1 MQPVIMI
8 VDDDPHNMHVLT
20 EALKTEYELIVALD
34 GETALNLIK
43 EGETPDLIL
52 LDVMMPGING
62 FDLCQRIHQ
71 FEHLASTPI
80 IFISALTD
88 SDYESHGL
96 SIGAVD
102 YINKPF
108 KLSSVRARIQAHLH
122 WQASFEKMAA
132 ISLTQQKRITDIQQ
146 QHLGDS
152 ANPDFDIYQKIF
164 SNASEGIVITDHQ
177 GDITLANQAFERI
190 TGYRLDEVQR
200 RNISMLDIETPSDF
214 LQETLRKAQ
223 LEGYW
228 SGELYSRRQDGKI
241 YPELRTISAVHDA
254 DGQLLSF
261 VIVINDITTLKQN
274 QAKIEHLTWHDALT
288 DLPNR
293 ILLLER
299 LESTLRYCTRH
310 QMITSLMIIDIKNF
324 KIINDSKGTTAGDHV
339 LQQMADRISR
349 LLAED
354 DTLARLGSDEF
365 ALLLSPSDHDIAA
378 SSRRASD
385 LAAKIH
391 DSMQAPFCLNNDPP
405 IKLSCTI
412 GIVLFPSA
420 EGTDHAQGILQHADT
435 AHHQAKNEGLKTLFF
450 NDKIG
455 RQARERFALENALQ
469 AAINTEQL
477 RLYLQPQYNNQHHI
491 TGFEALVR
499 WQHPEQGLL
508 LPGRFIPIAE
518 QSGLIIDL
526 ERWVLKQALQAQQ
539 QMGHNQTR
547 YPISVNIS
555 AKHFST
561 DDFINTISQLLT
573 ETQANPGLLVL
584 EITETLVIEN
594 LEAVVSKMDALT
606 QIGIQFSI
614 DDFGT
619 GYSSLI
625 YLRKLPIAEVKIDRS
640 FIASAPNDAVDA
652 EIVAMIH
659 KMADFLNLRTVAE
672 GVETQEHVQFL
683 SERFP
688 NMLHQGFFY
697 SRPQPIQHILDQL
710 AQSTPLTPTESK

>member
-20 EALKTEYELIVALD
+20 EALKSEYELIVALD

-71 FEHLASTPI
+71 FEHLASTPV

-132 ISLTQQKRITDIQQ
+132 ISLTQQKRITDIQHQ
-146 QHLGDS
+146 S
-152 ANPDFDIYQKIF
+152 ADIATNPDLDIYQKIF
-164 SNASEGIVITDHQ
+164 SNASEGIVITDPE
-177 GDITLANQAFERI
+177 GLITLTNDAFKRI
-190 TGYRLDEVQR
+190 TGYSIDEVQHR
-200 RNISMLDIETPSDF
+200 HINLLDIEASPDF
-214 LQETLRKAQ
+214 LHETLRKAK

-228 SGELYSRRQDGKI
+228 SGELYSRRKDGKI
-241 YPELRTISAVHDA
+241 YPELRTISAVHDT
-254 DGQLLSF
+254 DGELLSY

-293 ILLLER
+293 TLLLER

-310 QMITSLMIIDIKNF
+310 QMLTSLMIVDIKNF
-324 KIINDSKGTTAGDHV
+324 KMINDSKGTTVGDHV
-339 LQQMADRISR
+339 LKQMAERISR
-349 LLAED
+349 LIAED

-378 SSRRASD
+378 SSRRASEIVEQ
-385 LAAKIH
+385 IH
-391 DSMQAPFCLNNDPP
+391 ESMQTPFSVNHEPP
-405 IKLSCTI
+405 MTLSCTI

-420 EGTDHAQGILQHADT
+420 EETEHAHSILQHADT
-435 AHHQAKNEGLKTLFF
+435 AHHQAKNKGLKTLFF

-455 RQARERFALENALQ
+455 RQARERFALETALQ
-469 AAINTEQL
+469 TAIHNEQL
-477 RLYLQPQYNNQHHI
+477 RLYLQPQYDNRCQI

-526 ERWVLKQALQAQQ
+526 ERWVLKQALMAQQ
-539 QMGHNQTR
+539 QMSPPQAR

-555 AKHFST
+555 AKHFAT
-561 DDFINTISQLLT
+561 EDFIATISELLS

-584 EITETLVIEN
+584 EITESLVIEN
-594 LEAVVSKMDALT
+594 LEAVVEKMDVLT

-619 GYSSLI
+619 GYSSLV

-672 GVETQEHVQFL
+672 GVETQEHVNFL
-683 SERFP
+683 SEHFP

-697 SRPQPIQHILDQL
+697 SRPQPIQQILDQL
-710 AQSTPLTPTESK
+710 TQQTLLNST

>member
-20 EALKTEYELIVALD
+20 EALKSEYELIVALD

-122 WQASFEKMAA
+122 WQASFEKMTA
-132 ISLTQQKRITDIQQ
+132 ISRTQQKRITDIQHQ
-146 QHLGDS
+146 TS
-152 ANPDFDIYQKIF
+152 ETSTNPDLDIYQKVF
-164 SNASEGIVITDHQ
+164 SNASEGIVITDPQ
-177 GDITLANQAFERI
+177 GLITLANPAFERI
-190 TGYRLDEVQR
+190 TGYQLDDIQHQH
-200 RNISMLDIETPSDF
+200 IKLLDIEAASDF

-223 LEGYW
+223 MEGYW
-228 SGELYSRRQDGKI
+228 SGELYSRRKDGKI
-241 YPELRTISAVHDA
+241 YPELRTISAVHDT
-254 DGQLLSF
+254 DGELLSY

-293 ILLLER
+293 TLLIER

-310 QMITSLMIIDIKNF
+310 QMITTLMIIDIKNF
-324 KIINDSKGTTAGDHV
+324 KMINDSKGTAIGDHV
-339 LQQMADRISR
+339 LKQLAERIKA

-365 ALLLSPSDHDIAA
+365 ALLLSPSDHDIAE
-378 SSRRASD
+378 SSRRASK
-385 LAAKIH
+385 LAAQIH
-391 DSMQAPFCLNNDPP
+391 ERMQAPFCLHDETPM
-405 IKLSCTI
+405 KLSCAI
-412 GIVLFPSA
+412 GMVLFPSTEQA
-420 EGTDHAQGILQHADT
+420 ENAHSILQHADT

-455 RQARERFALENALQ
+455 RQARDRFALEAALQ
-469 AAINTEQL
+469 AAINTDQL
-477 RLYLQPQYNNQHHI
+477 RLYLQPQYDNQQHI

-508 LPGRFIPIAE
+508 LPGRFISIAE

-526 ERWVLKQALQAQQ
+526 ERWVLKQALLAQQ
-539 QMGHNQTR
+539 QMGHQQTR

-555 AKHFST
+555 AKHFAT
-561 DDFINTISQLLT
+561 EDFIKTVSQLLAD
-573 ETQANPGLLVL
+573 TQANPGLLVL
-584 EITETLVIEN
+584 EITESLVIEN
-594 LEAVVSKMDALT
+594 LDEVVGKMDALT

-619 GYSSLI
+619 GYSSLV

-659 KMADFLNLRTVAE
+659 KMAEFLNLRTVAE
-672 GVETQEHVQFL
+672 GVETQAHADFL

-710 AQSTPLTPTESK
+710 TQPVSLNQT